1 MLIYTYSGDEDM
13 SEFLPE
19 PLNGWKRTHSCGEL
33 RLAND
38 TQEVTLMGWVHR
50 LRNLGGLLFV
60 DLRDREGITQ
70 CVFNKDIDAA
80 LFDKASELHNEYV
93 IAVRGK
99 VAPRNT
105 ESTNKSLPTK
115 DIEVNA
121 AEMKLLNPCRVLP
134 FQISDEQ
141 PADEGLRMQYR
152 YLDLRKPRLARNLE
166 MRHRIAKAVRDHMDS
181 QGFYEIETP
190 ILVASTPE
198 GARDY
203 LVPSRIHAGHFY
215 ALPQSPQLYKQMCMV
230 GGLDRYFQIARC
242 FRDEDLRADRQPEF
256 TQIDIEM
263 SFVERDDILEMVEKL
278 MNHIIK
284 AALGRDIPAHFRRM
298 PYSEALEK
306 YGSDKPELRLDMVIQ
321 NVTEQLRD
329 TGFGVFDTAIANNE
343 AIKAMVFSGQA
354 SASRKEQDTLKEM
367 AVEAGLPG
375 LFFIAVTDKG
385 IKSSLLK
392 FLGEERAQKLAES
405 LGAKEGDLVLLA
417 SGPSYQLSVKMGKL
431 RLAIANKYNLLDPKR
446 LEFLWVIDFPMF
458 SWSEEEDRLVAEHH
472 PFTSPLPEDLKYMAE
487 EPLKVRAAAYDLV
500 LNGCELASGSV
511 RIHQRP
517 LQEKILERIGLSM
530 EEALQKFGFL
540 LNAFEYGAP
549 PHAGIALG
557 LDRLTA
563 ICCGEASIREVIAFP
578 KNTNAADLMSGAPVV
593 VTEEQLKSVH
603 LDVTEIEE

>member
-1 MLIYTYSGDEDM
+1 M
-13 SEFLPE
+13 SEFCPE
-19 PLNGWKRTHSCGEL
+19 PLNGWKRTHNCGEL
-33 RLAND
+33 RLTD
-38 TQEVTLMGWVHR
+38 DGKQVTLMGWVHR

-70 CVFNKDIDAA
+70 CVFNKDIDAE
-80 LFDKASELHNEYV
+80 LFEKAAELHNEYV
-93 IAVRGK
+93 IAVKGL

-115 DIEVNA
+115 DIEVNVS
-121 AEMKLLNPCRVLP
+121 EMKLLNPCKVLP
-134 FQISDEQ
+134 FQISEEQ
-141 PADEGLRMQYR
+141 PTDEGLRMQYR
-152 YLDLRKPRLARNLE
+152 YLDLRKPRLARNLA
-166 MRHRIAKAVRDHMDS
+166 MRHRITKAVRDHMDS

-263 SFVERDDILEMVEKL
+263 SFVERDDVLDMVEKL
-278 MNHIIK
+278 MGHVIK
-284 AALGRDIPAHFRRM
+284 AALGRDIPAKFRRM
-298 PYSEALEK
+298 PYSEALER
-306 YGSDKPELRLDMVIQ
+306 YGSDKPELRLGMEIQ
-321 NVTEQLRD
+321 NVTEQLSG
-329 TGFGVFDTAIANNE
+329 TGFGVFDTAIANEE
-343 AIKAMVFSGQA
+343 AIKAMVFSGHA
-354 SASRKEQDTLKEM
+354 GASRKEQDALKEM
-367 AVEAGLPG
+367 AVAAGLPG
-375 LFFIAVTDKG
+375 LFFIAVTEQG

-392 FLGEERAQKLAES
+392 FLGEERAKALAEK
-405 LGAKEGDLVLLA
+405 LGAAEGDLVLLA
-417 SGPSYQLSVKMGKL
+417 CGPSHELSVKMGKL
-431 RLAIANKYNLLDPKR
+431 RLAIAAKYELLDPQR

-472 PFTSPLPEDLKYMAE
+472 PFTSPLPEDLKYMQD

-517 LQEKILERIGLSM
+517 LQEQILERIGLTL
-530 EEALQKFGFL
+530 EEAKQKFGFL

-578 KNTNAADLMSGAPVV
+578 KNTNAADLMSGAPVI
-593 VTEEQLKSVH
+593 VTDEQLKSVH
-603 LDVTEIEE
+603 LDVTEVEEM